1 MVTFEHP
8 TLFLSASKTS
18 TPFNNSVC
26 RINGMFTQFAAAT
39 AANGTYLYNYN
50 CLRIHLPNHLSNH
63 G

>member
-1 MVTFEHP
+1 MIFQILIVTLEHP

-50 CLRIHLPNHLSNH
+50 
-63 G
+63 